1 MNLVMQAAFYCLKQT
16 SALKYLND
24 MDVFSLLIA
33 ALCHDVGHTGRTNLF
48 EIGVM
53 SKLAI
58 RYNDKSVKYL

>member
-1 MNLVMQAAFYCLKQT
+1 
-16 SALKYLND
+16 

-48 EIGVM
+48 EVGIM

-58 RYNDKSVKYL
+58 RYNDKSVNLI